1 MKKKLL
7 IIGTNSFISQNLNLY
22 LKNFFLKKILDF
34 KNFLKLDKN
43 KLNNFNY
50 ILNCSIKKK
59 YIYSK
64 YSLNN
69 DLDYKIAKYLI
80 NLRCKFIFLSTRKIY
95 KASKNISEN
104 DNLKPKCNYSKNK
117 LITEYKLNNIIKER
131 LLILRLS
138 NLIGIR
144 NTKNL

>member
-22 LKNFFLKKILDF
+22 LKNFFLIKTLDF

-59 YIYSK
+59 IH
-64 YSLNN
+64 L
-69 DLDYKIAKYLI
+69 
-80 NLRCKFIFLSTRKIY
+80 F
-95 KASKNISEN
+95 
-104 DNLKPKCNYSKNK
+104 
-117 LITEYKLNNIIKER
+117 
-131 LLILRLS
+131 
-138 NLIGIR
+138 
-144 NTKNL
+144 